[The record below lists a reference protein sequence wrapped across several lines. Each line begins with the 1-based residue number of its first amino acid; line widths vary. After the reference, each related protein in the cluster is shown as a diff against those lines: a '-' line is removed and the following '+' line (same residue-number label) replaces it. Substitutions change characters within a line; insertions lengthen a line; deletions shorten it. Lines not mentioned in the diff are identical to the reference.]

1 VSAPRLLAGTGYAG
15 CSPAVLIKEP
25 ALKRLMCVIAILGGG
40 LLPATAFAA
49 APSERLVLDSYY
61 DWSYGY
67 TPPVS
72 TTFKVAKHRDYVATV
87 SGTFSFY
94 PSFEYSGKAP
104 GTLCGTPDPAAQY
117 PGSLGGNGP
126 TGFDAQFIFAE
137 PSQRRCLTG
146 HFPQAWSNFQ
156 MNSGRGW
163 RHPGLLGPLLL
174 TPPANHT
181 YSYAIIGDGDRVQAR
196 LKDVYTRDNYGLL
209 HILLRPARV
218 SDCAS
223 YGAFGFTSKAVCATS
238 VSR

>member
-1 VSAPRLLAGTGYAG
+1 
-15 CSPAVLIKEP
+15 
-25 ALKRLMCVIAILGGG
+25 MCAIAILASG

-61 DWSYGY
+61 PWSYGY

-72 TTFKVAKHRDYVATV
+72 TTFKVAKRRDYVATV

-104 GTLCGTPDPAAQY
+104 GTLCGTPDPTAQY
-117 PGSLGGNGP
+117 PGSLGGDGP
-126 TGFDAQFIFAE
+126 TGFDAEFIF
-137 PSQRRCLTG
+137 SQRRCRDA
-146 HFPQAWSNFQ
+146 HFPAAWSNFQ

-163 RHPGLLGPLLL
+163 KHPGLLGPPLLAP
-174 TPPANHT
+174 TANHT
-181 YSYAIIGDGDRVQAR
+181 YSYGVVGYGDRVQAR
-196 LKDVYTRDNYGLL
+196 LKDLDTRDNYGLL
-209 HILLRPARV
+209 HIFLRPARV

-223 YGAFGFTSKAVCATS
+223 YGAFGFTAKATCVRS